1 MNKDLQVMSLKQLV
15 NDKKI
20 YDSFLEELEKQINV
34 YTRSL
39 EQANTLVEV
48 HRLQGNLYSLRRLLK
63 LKEQVNG
70 SN

>member
-1 MNKDLQVMSLKQLV
+1 MSLKQLV

-48 HRLQGNLYSLRRLLK
+48 HRLQGNIYSLRRLLK

>member
-48 HRLQGNLYSLRRLLK
+48 HRLQGNIYSLRRLLK